1 MELTPKQTR
10 FCEEYIVDLNATQAA
25 IRSGY
30 SQKTAG
36 QIGEQNLK
44 KLEIQEKISELQL
57 LRSQRT
63 EISADRVLKELAA
76 VGFAKITDF
85 LKVSEAATDVP
96 VEDPYDEEN
105 GDDEDGLPSV
115 TEKRFFKMVEI
126 FETDKMPVQAV
137 PAIAS
142 IKQGPKGIELKLHDK
157 VKSLEL
163 LGKHL
168 GMFPTH
174 VDVTTKGESVNAKS
188 PTIKLPDG
196 TMLDI

>member
-1 MELTPKQTR
+1 MLNPKQLR

-25 IRSGY
+25 IRAGY
-30 SQKTAG
+30 SEKTAG

-44 KLEIQEKISELQL
+44 KLEIQEKITELQQA
-57 LRSQRT
+57 RSKRT
-63 EISADRVLKELAA
+63 EITSDMVLKELAK
-76 VGFAKITDF
+76 VGFSKITNY
-85 LKVSEAATDVP
+85 LKVSEAFVDVP
-96 VEDPYDEEN
+96 VEDPFDEGN
-105 GDDEDGLPSV
+105 GDDDDGLPKV

-126 FETDKMPVQAV
+126 FETEKMPEEVI

-163 LGKHL
+163 IGKHL

-174 VDVTTKGESVNAKS
+174 VDVTSKGESVVPKVPAVQ
-188 PTIKLPDG
+188 LPDG
-196 TMLDI
+196 SMLEI